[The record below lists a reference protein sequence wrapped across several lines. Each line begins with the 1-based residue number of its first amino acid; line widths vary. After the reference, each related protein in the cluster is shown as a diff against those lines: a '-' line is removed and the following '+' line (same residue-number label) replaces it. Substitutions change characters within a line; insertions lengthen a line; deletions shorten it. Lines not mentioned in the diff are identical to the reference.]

1 MERKTEEKT
10 YVGIDVSKRDLQ
22 IVRIDGG
29 DILREWLDVKTDEAG
44 LSKLMKWLSKTDV
57 VGVEAGI
64 QGFWLAR
71 QILSRVGCETIVLNP
86 SHLAMIYSSLKKTDE
101 EDALKLAHL
110 IQGFSK
116 EELPQVPLPNNA
128 EQRGRNLVGE
138 QSFWSRQRTIYKNRL
153 HSIFS
158 REGFTHILKNHLD
171 NHKNREKH
179 LELLENTD
187 YHLEASRLLEHL
199 FDVDKI
205 LGELG
210 YEITTA
216 LQK

>member
-1 MERKTEEKT
+1 MESKTEEKT
-10 YVGIDVSKRDLQ
+10 YVGIDINQQSLQ
-22 IVRIDGG
+22 IVRIDSAN
-29 DILREWLDVKTDEAG
+29 ILKEWLDVKTDEAG
-44 LSKLMKWLSKTDV
+44 LSKLMKWLSKTDI
-57 VGVEAGI
+57 VGLEAGN

-71 QILSRVGCETIVLNP
+71 QILSRVGCETIILNP
-86 SHLAMIYSSLKKTDE
+86 SNIAMIYASLKNTDK

-116 EELPQVPLPNNA
+116 EELPQVPLPSNT

-171 NHKNREKH
+171 NRKNREKH

-187 YHLEASRLLEHL
+187 YYLEASRLIEHL
-199 FDVDKI
+199 LDVDKI
-205 LGELG
+205 LGDLG
-210 YEITTA
+210 NEITTA